1 MKNIL
6 ISILLFVSLSAFSQD
21 KFLIYKSNHQVDVF
35 EISSIDSILVINE
48 QLIIYQ
54 VDEELAIG
62 YYVPFIDSM
71 KVEDMGDYNP
81 VLDNIFPPTP
91 SKTIITG
98 DMPGIP
104 VWQLTDGSY
113 ECAAPY
119 FEHQAFTG
127 DDKYVVFRMKQN
139 NQWRIYRSELRTGLV
154 SLLSDRPLI
163 SPDGTQTLPFSS
175 PTTDAGLFTIMPN
188 GKEVAFLAGAA
199 NARKLYAVD
208 VKTRTERVLF
218 DVYAEINRQY
228 GSKHDDLQFS
238 ASFTNDGRYTL
249 IMSNYKTAD
258 RTEIFR
264 VDLETQEIE
273 LVATGPY
280 KSTHPVLNPEN
291 PNILFYIP
299 APDGQN
305 SGAPDNRDR
314 ARNWIVFISGNELN
328 DYTVKGLT
336 CRVKGVAEP
345 FLWMPVGNRAT
356 HETWSA
362 DGEKMFYF
370 KKGNG
375 NDVSV
380 CSRSIEDAT
389 EVVYSTLNRL
399 GHGVASPG
407 MKYFVADQQVS
418 ANTNN
423 ALYLINLETK
433 ASQIICNPNAANSN
447 GDYQYQHVHP
457 SFSRSGNY
465 VIYSS
470 DRRGNGYNGK
480 YQVFVVPVEEIK

>member
-6 ISILLFVSLSAFSQD
+6 ISLLLFVSLSAFSQD

-81 VLDNIFPPTP
+81 VLDNIFPPTS
-91 SKTIITG
+91 SKTIIT
-98 DMPGIP
+98 DDVPGIP

-119 FEHQAFTG
+119 FEHQAFTD

-139 NQWRIYRSELRTGLV
+139 NQWRLYRSELRTGLV

-218 DVYAEINRQY
+218 DAYAEINRQY
-228 GSKHDDLQFS
+228 GSKHDDL
-238 ASFTNDGRYTL
+238 YT
-249 IMSNYKTAD
+249 A
-258 RTEIFR
+258 
-264 VDLETQEIE
+264 
-273 LVATGPY
+273 
-280 KSTHPVLNPEN
+280 
-291 PNILFYIP
+291 
-299 APDGQN
+299 
-305 SGAPDNRDR
+305 
-314 ARNWIVFISGNELN
+314 
-328 DYTVKGLT
+328 KGLT

-399 GHGVASPG
+399 GHGVASPD

-423 ALYLINLETK
+423 SLYLINLETK
-433 ASQIICNPNAANSN
+433 TSQIICNPNATNSN